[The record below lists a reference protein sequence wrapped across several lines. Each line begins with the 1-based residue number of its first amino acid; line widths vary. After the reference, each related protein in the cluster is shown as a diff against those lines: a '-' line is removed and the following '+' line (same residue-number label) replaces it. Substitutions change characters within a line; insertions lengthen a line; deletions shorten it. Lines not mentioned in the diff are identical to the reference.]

1 MGELSPMMRQYFAV
15 KENYKDCI
23 LMYRVGDLYEM
34 FFDDAVT
41 ASSTLNLVLTGK
53 DCGMEERAPMCGVPF
68 HSCEGYI
75 ARLVDSGF
83 KVAICEQMENP
94 ATAKGLVKRE
104 VIRVVT
110 PGTVIEENM
119 LEEGVNNFLASVC
132 AFDNNYGICFADIS
146 TGAVQMI
153 VLPADDIEQR
163 IKNEPARFSPRE
175 LIIDNT
181 IELMPDLQ
189 NFLINRLNCCISVL
203 PTKIFENGLNAENI
217 MSHFGI
223 KDLSSLHLK
232 YGSADTAAFDAI
244 LQYMKMSGIKDLKNI
259 NKIVSYTEN
268 QYMKLDVNALRN
280 LELFETMR
288 SKSKRGTVLW
298 VIDKTKTAM
307 GKRMLR
313 SWLEQPYISITGIL
327 SRQNAVKELVENTVD
342 RGNLSELLN
351 GINDIERLM
360 TRVVFGTASGKQLK
374 SLSFTAEKFALLK
387 NATKNL
393 KSREL
398 KDIHNGIDELR
409 DIIDLIEAA
418 IVDEPPTTITEG
430 GVIKAGYSKEL
441 DDIKALMNGDS
452 EVLLKLEEEEK
463 AKTGIKSLKV
473 RYNRVFG
480 YYIEVTNTYKDL
492 VPKHYIRK
500 QTLTNCERY
509 ITEELKEI
517 EDRLLGAKER
527 ANKLEYDLF
536 EEVRQKVNA
545 SLKRFQN
552 TANAIAKLDTYISLS
567 KVAIENN
574 YCLPK
579 INNNGI
585 IDIKDGRHPVVEL
598 LSKTPFVA
606 NDTYLDMND
615 NRCAIITGPNMAG
628 KSTYMR
634 QIAVICLLAQI
645 GSYVQAREADIGIC
659 DAIYTRVGASDDLAM
674 GQSTFMVEMS
684 EVADILKYATK
695 KSLLILDEIGRGTS
709 TFDGMSIARAVLE
722 FCADKKKLGAKTLFA
737 THYHELTSMENQLDG
752 IKNYNI
758 AVKKRGDDIT
768 FLRRIVRG
776 GADESYGIEVAKLSG
791 IPKKVIERAKEILY
805 NVENGI
811 SDIKPE
817 ENSKNKKEPVETMQ
831 MSILDTEKEKIIE
844 KLKQIDINVLTPI
857 EALKTLYDIC
867 DEAKK
872 TEN

>member
-23 LMYRVGDLYEM
+23 LMYRVGDFYEM

-94 ATAKGLVKRE
+94 VTAKGLVKRE

-163 IKNEPARFSPRE
+163 IKNETARFSPRE

-645 GSYVQAREADIGIC
+645 GSYVPAREADIGIC

>member
-1 MGELSPMMRQYFAV
+1 M
-15 KENYKDCI
+15 
-23 LMYRVGDLYEM
+23 
-34 FFDDAVT
+34 
-41 ASSTLNLVLTGK
+41 
-53 DCGMEERAPMCGVPF
+53 
-68 HSCEGYI
+68 
-75 ARLVDSGF
+75 
-83 KVAICEQMENP
+83 
-94 ATAKGLVKRE
+94 
-104 VIRVVT
+104 
-110 PGTVIEENM
+110 
-119 LEEGVNNFLASVC
+119 
-132 AFDNNYGICFADIS
+132 
-146 TGAVQMI
+146 
-153 VLPADDIEQR
+153 
-163 IKNEPARFSPRE
+163 
-175 LIIDNT
+175 
-181 IELMPDLQ
+181 
-189 NFLINRLNCCISVL
+189 
-203 PTKIFENGLNAENI
+203 
-217 MSHFGI
+217 
-223 KDLSSLHLK
+223 
-232 YGSADTAAFDAI
+232 
-244 LQYMKMSGIKDLKNI
+244 
-259 NKIVSYTEN
+259 
-268 QYMKLDVNALRN
+268 
-280 LELFETMR
+280 
-288 SKSKRGTVLW
+288 
-298 VIDKTKTAM
+298 
-307 GKRMLR
+307 
-313 SWLEQPYISITGIL
+313 
-327 SRQNAVKELVENTVD
+327 
-342 RGNLSELLN
+342 
-351 GINDIERLM
+351 
-360 TRVVFGTASGKQLK
+360 
-374 SLSFTAEKFALLK
+374 
-387 NATKNL
+387 
-393 KSREL
+393 
-398 KDIHNGIDELR
+398 
-409 DIIDLIEAA
+409 
-418 IVDEPPTTITEG
+418 DEPPTTITEG

-645 GSYVQAREADIGIC
+645 GSYVPAREADIGIC

-695 KSLLILDEIGRGTS
+695 KSLLILDEI
-709 TFDGMSIARAVLE
+709 
-722 FCADKKKLGAKTLFA
+722 
-737 THYHELTSMENQLDG
+737 
-752 IKNYNI
+752 
-758 AVKKRGDDIT
+758 
-768 FLRRIVRG
+768 
-776 GADESYGIEVAKLSG
+776 
-791 IPKKVIERAKEILY
+791 
-805 NVENGI
+805 
-811 SDIKPE
+811 
-817 ENSKNKKEPVETMQ
+817 
-831 MSILDTEKEKIIE
+831 
-844 KLKQIDINVLTPI
+844 
-857 EALKTLYDIC
+857 
-867 DEAKK
+867 
-872 TEN
+872 